1 MMDPK
6 SLELTIERSVPGEL
20 ITNALAIQAF
30 VEERIKDYA
39 PEKFYDDPDR
49 AKKERSVLN
58 AASKELNT
66 RRLALERDFMRPF
79 DDFKAIIKATTTRID
94 YASAKLDEIVKAVEE
109 TQKNEER
116 RDIEA
121 IFEKKAFTLAAL
133 DRLFDPRWLNK
144 GMKIKDIQ
152 DELDAKI
159 KKIYGD
165 IEIIEAL
172 PEDALEVKAQYLE
185 TLDIGAALGMA
196 QRLKANRER
205 IAQEARDRE
214 DRKHQEH
221 LADQAVILGV
231 DASAEAIADEYSSL
245 AAEALEIEK
254 DPIIEYTLR
263 FKGTKAQ
270 LIALR
275 TYMTAQGIEYTKVEE

>member
-1 MMDPK
+1 
-6 SLELTIERSVPGEL
+6 L

-30 VEERIKDYA
+30 VEERILDYA

-58 AASKELNT
+58 AASRELNN

-109 TQKNEER
+109 TQKNEKRLE
-116 RDIEA
+116 IEA
-121 IFEKKAFTLAAL
+121 IFEKKDFTLATL
-133 DRLFDPRWLNK
+133 DRLFDQRWLNK
-144 GMKIKDIQ
+144 GMKLKDVEA
-152 DELDAKI
+152 ELEVKI

-165 IEIIEAL
+165 IAAIRGL
-172 PEDALEVKAQYLE
+172 PEDADEIKAHYLE

-205 IAQEARDRE
+205 IAQEALDRE
-214 DRKHQEH
+214 ERLHREH

-231 DASAEAIADEYSSL
+231 DAAAEAKAEPIVSL